1 MNTNISHTATN
12 TRIEF
17 GAKPLS
23 SKSTTRVDEIG
34 VSTPN
39 LIVTRRHFKDP
50 FVSDSGFRTDFFTED
65 IHLSRNDDVEAKVVE
80 SEAVGTHVTV
90 KIDEHVTMYLPLNFA
105 HAIADAANEY
115 DLDSMNAA
123 ESAA

>member
-50 FVSDSGFRTDFFTED
+50 TSSARTST
-65 IHLSRNDDVEAKVVE
+65 
-80 SEAVGTHVTV
+80 
-90 KIDEHVTMYLPLNFA
+90 FA
-105 HAIADAANEY
+105 APTTSKRRSWSLTQLAPTQW
-115 DLDSMNAA
+115 
-123 ESAA
+123 

>member
-1 MNTNISHTATN
+1 MNTNINHTATE

-50 FVSDSGFRTDFFTED
+50 FVSDSGFRTDFFSED
-65 IHLSRNDDVEAKVVE
+65 IHLCRAYDIEAKIVE
-80 SEAVGTHVTV
+80 SDAVGTHAVV
-90 KIDEHVTMYLPLNFA
+90 KIDDHVNLYLPLNFA
-105 HAIADAANEY
+105 KAIADAMTSYMVEV
-115 DLDSMNAA
+115 AA
-123 ESAA
+123 